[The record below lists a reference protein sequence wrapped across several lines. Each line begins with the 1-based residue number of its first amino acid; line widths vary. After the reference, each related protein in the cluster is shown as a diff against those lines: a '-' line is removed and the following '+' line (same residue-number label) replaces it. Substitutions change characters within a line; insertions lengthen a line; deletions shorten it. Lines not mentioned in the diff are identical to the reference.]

1 MSTWFKNIVLVMI
14 LISVLLPNVSSIGLE
29 SDKNGNYLTDRDGMP
44 IYYFINDDPYS
55 GVSNCYGACSSIWKP
70 LEEQATAP
78 LPPSLGLENFGS
90 IFRADSKFQ
99 TTYKGRPLYTYSGD
113 SNGLPS
119 GNGRDDLW
127 FLMRP

>member
-55 GVSNCYGACSSIWKP
+55 GVSNC
-70 LEEQATAP
+70 
-78 LPPSLGLENFGS
+78 
-90 IFRADSKFQ
+90 
-99 TTYKGRPLYTYSGD
+99 
-113 SNGLPS
+113 
-119 GNGRDDLW
+119 
-127 FLMRP
+127 